1 MHIAEF
7 YPFNIDPVFNP
18 MDMDKRSLTKAK
30 NAYEF
35 MNLTVGLTPWVNYRG
50 FDSSAIETQFHTTS
64 HVFCFMCFLNKVLSL
79 ALSQPKNS
87 VYFFL
92 YIYFML
98 FIFYIS
104 IRIINIMIFMF
115 LKESRTLQKPEI
127 ESSASFY
134 RISCRMWYF
143 QKQMNK
149 WL

>member
-50 FDSSAIETQFHTTS
+50 FDSSAIETQLNATS
-64 HVFCFMCFLNKVLSL
+64 PLLFFCFMCFLNKVLSL

-87 VYFFL
+87 VHSC
-92 YIYFML
+92 
-98 FIFYIS
+98 IFTS
-104 IRIINIMIFMF
+104 
-115 LKESRTLQKPEI
+115 
-127 ESSASFY
+127 
-134 RISCRMWYF
+134 
-143 QKQMNK
+143 
-149 WL
+149 WLTPTRANTRPLD